1 MLKQFLI
8 FLIPSVIILS
18 FFIFKN
24 KARFKQLLVEIK
36 AISALKEQR
45 ADNISAIDLLFKN
58 ASKEFS
64 QYRVTKKNG
73 GVLICE
79 LDSIRN
85 ESKELVFININP
97 LAQKSIQ
104 QNNAFISAMYR
115 RVPTGLE
122 MRFDFAGVLK

>member
-36 AISALKEQR
+36 AIGALKEQR

-64 QYRVTKKNG
+64 QYRVIKKNG
-73 GVLICE
+73 SVLICE
-79 LDSIRN
+79 LDSMRN
-85 ESKELVFININP
+85 ETKELVFININP

-104 QNNAFISAMYR
+104 QNNAFIVAMYR